1 MSTSPHGPSSP
12 PPPPS
17 PDGSPVPGAPVGRR
31 AFVLGTA
38 ATAGSAALTGPLATA
53 ATAAST
59 ASFGWRDDGTN
70 YVVDTGADLVLKV
83 RKSNGDLSSLVYRGT
98 EYQGY
103 GGKNSHIESGLGTS
117 QVTIRQSGSTILVS
131 VAYGTLRHYYAAR
144 KGENNVYLWT
154 HKADTSVSATRFI
167 VRTRPGMFLND
178 EPDSYTYAPTTIEA
192 SDVFRKNDGQTRS
205 KHYSRL
211 RVMDYDHIGW
221 SAGGVGLWI
230 VRSNHEKASGGPFY
244 RSLLR
249 HQSAD
254 GGGLYEIL
262 YYGQNQTE
270 AQRFG
275 LQGPYVIAFTDGG
288 APSSALFP
296 GTLTTPWADDLGI
309 PGYVGATGR
318 GRVAGVGIS
327 GRDPAYPYTVGLA
340 NANAQYWGP
349 ARTSDGYFSV
359 AGVLPGTYTLT
370 VYKDEL
376 AVHSMQVTVSAG
388 RTTALHTIAL
398 SPAADPSHARAIWRI
413 GDWNGT
419 PRGFKNAELMTYAH
433 PSDVRAAPWT
443 GNVVI
448 GSGSETSAFPCY
460 LWKDVNSGIVVHFR
474 LTAAQAAAAHTLR
487 IGVTTAYANGR
498 PQIVVNDTW
507 TSAIP
512 SPPTQPNTRS
522 LTNGSYRGNNH
533 TFTYDIPASAWRT
546 DGQYNQLR
554 INVVSG
560 SGLTSYLSAGT
571 AIDAIDLLD

>member
-1 MSTSPHGPSSP
+1 MS
-12 PPPPS
+12 
-17 PDGSPVPGAPVGRR
+17 GSVNRPVRR
-31 AFVLGTA
+31 RTFVLGAA
-38 ATAGSAALTGPLATA
+38 ATAGTAALAGPLARSASA
-53 ATAAST
+53 AA
-59 ASFGWRDDGTN
+59 FGWSDDGSN
-70 YVVDTGADLVLKV
+70 YVVDTGADLVFKV
-83 RKSNGDLSSLVYRGT
+83 SKTNGDLTSLVYRGT

-103 GGKNSHIESGLGTS
+103 GGMNSHIESGLGSST
-117 QVTIRQSGSTILVS
+117 VTIRQSGSTILIS
-131 VAYGTLRHYYAAR
+131 VTYGTLRHYYAAR
-144 KGENNVYLWT
+144 SGENNIYLWT
-154 HKADTSVSATRFI
+154 NKADTSVSATRYI
-167 VRTRPGMFLND
+167 LRVRKGLFLND

-192 SDVFRKNDGQTRS
+192 SDVFAKSDGQTRS
-205 KHYSRL
+205 KHYSKL
-211 RVMDYDHIGW
+211 RVMDYDYIGW
-221 SAGGVGLWI
+221 TANGVGLWI

-296 GTLTTPWADDLGI
+296 GTLTTPWADSLGI
-309 PGYVGATGR
+309 SGYVGAGGR

-327 GRDPAYPYTVGLA
+327 GRNTAYPYTVGIA
-340 NANAQYWGP
+340 NSAAQYWGS
-349 ARTSDGYFSV
+349 ARASDGYFSIG
-359 AGVLPGTYTLT
+359 GVLPGTYTLT
-370 VYKDEL
+370 VFKGEL
-376 AVHSMQVTVSAG
+376 AVHTSSVTVSAG
-388 RTTALHTIAL
+388 STTTLNTIAIP
-398 SPAADPSHARAIWRI
+398 SSNDPSNASAIWRI

-419 PRGFKNAELMTYAH
+419 PSGFKNADLMTYAH
-433 PSDVRAAPWT
+433 PSDVRAAAWT

-460 LWKDVNSGIVVHFR
+460 LWKDVNSGLIVYFR

-498 PQIVVNDTW
+498 PQVVVNDTW

-512 SPPTQPNTRS
+512 APPTQPNTRS

-533 TFTYDIPASAWRT
+533 TFTYSVPASAWLT
-546 DGQYNQLR
+546 DTGAYNTLK
-554 INVVSG
+554 IHVVSG
-560 SGLTSYLSAGT
+560 SGATGYLSAGT
-571 AIDAIDLLD
+571 SIDAIDLLS